1 MRDEIRERIEAVRRG
16 EVPEGYIKEHSI
28 IYPADWGCLT
38 QLSAVLIENKERNEG
53 LKYNKDDVLSVSGEQ
68 GVINQIY
75 LLGRSYAG
83 ESVAPYHVV
92 ETGDIVYT
100 KSPLKRNPYGIIKQN
115 RGAPGIVST
124 LYAVYHCENM
134 MTGQYLENYFGI
146 DTFLNNY
153 LKPLV
158 KRGAKNDMKVNNE
171 DVLLG
176 KIPLPPT
183 DERIRINELIGEF
196 SRVIALKQSLISEK
210 YRLRRILMGKLLKHS
225 RIRLPGFEGGIT
237 ASETMATLVEA
248 IDAGTSV
255 NSIETEL
262 VQYSSDRPFVL
273 KTSCVSNGAFI
284 PSEIKEVTEQDY
296 GRVSCPVKA
305 GTLIVSRMNTPSL
318 VGACAYCD
326 SSKDNIFL
334 PDRLWRVTLK
344 TSVDGHW
351 LNYLL
356 NTSAYQDKLHLL
368 ASGTSNSMKNIS
380 KEDFLGLQ
388 IEVPSLEEQK
398 AIAKVLMCLDQ
409 SIEALERELEQ
420 WQMKKKALMQL
431 LLTGLVRVNA

>member
-16 EVPEGYIKEHSI
+16 EMPEGYVVRRPYLIPKSWQVRNMGELSNCTSRPNNDEDTRPIYSISNQRGFVPQNEQFGDGSYGELDKSSYKVVRRGEFAYNPARVNVGSIGRLIDADEAAVSSLYVCIALNESIDGDYFDNWIATPAFIKEVI
-28 IYPADWGCLT
+28 
-38 QLSAVLIENKERNEG
+38 RNTEG
-53 LKYNKDDVLSVSGEQ
+53 SVRE
-68 GVINQIY
+68 Y
-75 LLGRSYAG
+75 LFYDNFA
-83 ESVAPYHVV
+83 
-92 ETGDIVYT
+92 
-100 KSPLKRNPYGIIKQN
+100 
-115 RGAPGIVST
+115 
-124 LYAVYHCENM
+124 
-134 MTGQYLENYFGI
+134 
-146 DTFLNNY
+146 
-153 LKPLV
+153 
-158 KRGAKNDMKVNNE
+158 
-171 DVLLG
+171 
-176 KIPLPPT
+176 
-183 DERIRINELIGEF
+183 RIRIPVPPLREQRRITELLDTCNQAI
-196 SRVIALKQSLISEK
+196 RLKQQPIDEEHK
-210 YRLRRILMGKLLKHS
+210 LKHS
-225 RIRLPGFEGGIT
+225 LSARLLIGVDMRLPGFESISKKT
-237 ASETMATLVEA
+237 VQLVSLVDS

-255 NSIETEL
+255 NSIEAET
-262 VQYSSDRPFVL
+262 VQYSTDRPFVL

-344 TSVDGHW
+344 TSVDGRW

-356 NTSAYQDKLHLL
+356 NTSAYQDRLHLL

-420 WQMKKKALMQL
+420 WQQKKKALMQL